1 MIVRIVL
8 YVVAAIVLAAHFYR
22 DGNLPLVAVCVAVP
36 FLFLYRRRPS
46 LLALQALAY
55 AGALVWIYTALD
67 IVYVRNQLGRPWTAA
82 VVILGAVAVFTA
94 VAGALLNGRTMR
106 DRYPGKG
113 A

>member
-8 YVVAAIVLAAHFYR
+8 YTVAALVLAAHFYR
-22 DGNLPLVAVCVAVP
+22 EGNLPMVAVCAAVP
-36 FLFLYRRRPS
+36 FLFLHRRRRS

-67 IVYVRNQLGRPWTAA
+67 IVYVRTQLGRPWTAA
-82 VVILGAVAVFTA
+82 VVILGSVAVFTA
-94 VAGALLNGRTMR
+94 VTGVLLNGRRIR
-106 DRYPGKG
+106 DRYP

>member
-8 YVVAAIVLAAHFYR
+8 YVVAALVLAAHFYR

-36 FLFLYRRRPS
+36 FLFLYRRRHS

-67 IVYVRNQLGRPWTAA
+67 IVYVRTQLGKPWTAA

-94 VAGALLNGRTMR
+94 VAGALLNGRKMR
-106 DRYPGKG
+106 ERYPAKG